1 MDYYIY
7 EHLNP
12 LTKEL
17 FYIGLGTG
25 KRNIEFTSGRNKH
38 YLNYVKKHG
47 KPIVNIIKENLTKEE
62 ACSLEIELINKYG
75 RKGIEPEGILLNK
88 SKGGEGGN
96 LGVKQSKLTKEKK
109 SKAMKGKK
117 IHSEKQKIKWSK
129 ERKGRKNVWDK
140 NKTKSD
146 KGRNKPEGFQGKGY
160 HPLEQYSLDGKYI
173 KTFPNMKQI
182 KEELN
187 IKSSSLWAHLKGLTK
202 HSGGFIW
209 KSIKK

>member
-25 KRNIEFTSGRNKH
+25 KRSMEFTSSK
-38 YLNYVKKHG
+38 
-47 KPIVNIIKENLTKEE
+47 NIL
-62 ACSLEIELINKYG
+62 
-75 RKGIEPEGILLNK
+75 
-88 SKGGEGGN
+88 
-96 LGVKQSKLTKEKK
+96 
-109 SKAMKGKK
+109 
-117 IHSEKQKIKWSK
+117 
-129 ERKGRKNVWDK
+129 DK
-140 NKTKSD
+140 NKIKSD
-146 KGRNKPEGFQGKGY
+146 KGKNKPEGFQGKGY

-173 KTFPNMKQI
+173 KTFSNMKQI

-202 HSGGFIW
+202 YSGGFIW
-209 KSIKK
+209 KSIKNKYIKNYE